1 MSTVTSPPTATG
13 SQAPAD
19 QAAGLLPPESP
30 LIRMFAVPAMFGI
43 GALVAL
49 QTLINGELADRLGTG
64 VRAGVAAAVV
74 SFGSGLVV
82 LTAAVVLLPG
92 PRRGL
97 GRLRRAAVTGSLRPW
112 QLAGGVVGA
121 VLVAAQGL
129 SVHTI
134 GVALFTV
141 AVVAGQTSSGL
152 LVDRAGLGPSGPQAV
167 TPARVAGAGL
177 ALLAVVLSASGRL
190 GGTDALTGAA
200 LALALLPLAAGSGT
214 SWQQAVNGR
223 VSAVSGPVAAA
234 WNNFAVGLALL
245 LVLLAASFALP
256 GELRTFPGPWW
267 SVVGGVIGVMFISSA
282 AVLVRVH
289 GVLVLGLCTI
299 AGQVVASLV
308 IDAVSGSSLGLLGVS
323 GAVLTLFGVLV
334 AALAGPRARLAQAT

>member
-1 MSTVTSPPTATG
+1 MTSPPTAASAVAPTG
-13 SQAPAD
+13 SAPTK
-19 QAAGLLPPESP
+19 PESR
-30 LIRMFAVPAMFGI
+30 LVRALAVPAMFAI

-82 LTAAVVLLPG
+82 LTAAVVLLPR

-97 GRLRRAAVTGSLRPW
+97 GRLRRAVVAGSVRPW

-129 SVHTI
+129 SVSTI

-167 TPARVAGAGL
+167 TPGRVVGAAL
-177 ALLAVVLSASGRL
+177 ALLAVALSASDRL
-190 GGTDALTGAA
+190 DGADALTGAG
-200 LALALLPLAAGSGT
+200 LTLALLPLLAGSGT
-214 SWQQAVNGR
+214 AWQQAVNGR
-223 VSAVSGPVAAA
+223 VSTVAGPVAAA
-234 WNNFAVGLALL
+234 WNNFLVGMTLL
-245 LVLLAASFALP
+245 LVLLAASLALP

-267 SVVGGVIGVMFISSA
+267 SVLGGLIGVVFISAA

-299 AGQVVASLV
+299 AGQVAASLV
-308 IDAVSGSSLGLLGVS
+308 IDAVGGGHLGVLGVA
-323 GAVLTLFGVLV
+323 GAVLTLVGVLV
-334 AALAGPRARLAQAT
+334 AALAGRRARRPQPA